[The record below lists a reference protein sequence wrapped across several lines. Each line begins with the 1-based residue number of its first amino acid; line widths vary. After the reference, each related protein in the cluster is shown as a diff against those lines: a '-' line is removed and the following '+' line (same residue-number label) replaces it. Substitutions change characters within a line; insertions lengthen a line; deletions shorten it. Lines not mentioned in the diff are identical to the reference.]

1 MTWGRG
7 HRLSALKL
15 FHEKDAGRHRHDTS
29 GEVRGVL
36 LGSGMWR
43 LIRSRPF
50 GRVPLPAEVPA
61 AIFVAAQDT
70 RPLAPD
76 PRDALR
82 DTAED
87 FARGLAALLQ
97 LTEGPVV
104 VCQDQGAPLVPD
116 GAGHERIK
124 LVHSRSEHPWGLPG
138 VQIHR
143 LHPAT
148 TDRPVWDIHA
158 EDVAGIGA
166 LLASGYV
173 PETRLVSVAG
183 PALKQARFV
192 RCQPAPICGACAMD
206 MKSPGRTASCQ
217 ARRWTGPR
225 RAGWASGIGR

>member
-1 MTWGRG
+1 M
-7 HRLSALKL
+7 
-15 FHEKDAGRHRHDTS
+15 
-29 GEVRGVL
+29 
-36 LGSGMWR
+36 
-43 LIRSRPF
+43 
-50 GRVPLPAEVPA
+50 
-61 AIFVAAQDT
+61 
-70 RPLAPD
+70 APD